1 MRFQRTRIA
10 PALLGASGVAAAA
23 YYAHGLERVATDSQ
37 MRWWAIACAVQ
48 LVTAP
53 AILAICLRVQDA
65 PKRRGPLS
73 AMLMS
78 AGTILFSGTLYMMAL
93 GAPRW
98 LGAVTPLG
106 GLLLILGWLVIVI
119 ES

>member
-1 MRFQRTRIA
+1 MRFQRTRSA

-23 YYAHGLERVATDSQ
+23 YYSHGLEGVATDSQ

-53 AILAICLRVQDA
+53 AILAICLRGQDA
-65 PKRRGPLS
+65 PRKQGPLS

-78 AGTILFSGTLYMMAL
+78 TGTILFSGTLYMMAL

-106 GLLLILGWLVIVI
+106 GLLLILGWLAIVM